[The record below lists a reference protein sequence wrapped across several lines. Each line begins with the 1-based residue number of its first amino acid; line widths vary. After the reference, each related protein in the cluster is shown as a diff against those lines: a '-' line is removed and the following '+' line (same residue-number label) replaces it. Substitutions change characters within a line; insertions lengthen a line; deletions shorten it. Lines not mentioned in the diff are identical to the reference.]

1 MNMEL
6 RGSQALNG
14 DIATPEVVLL
24 TFAEGLTEEARSAI
38 VRDHNIGNY
47 VSRRMESRTWDVW
60 EAGKLISDLLAVIV
74 RERRNHWQ
82 RCRETRVAPSDGV
95 VG

>member
-1 MNMEL
+1 MEL
-6 RGSQALNG
+6 RDNQALNG
-14 DIATPEVVLL
+14 DIASPEVILL
-24 TFAEGLTEEARSAI
+24 TFSEGLTEESRSAI
-38 VRDHNIGNY
+38 VRDHNIGSY

-74 RERRNHWQ
+74 QERRNHWQ
-82 RCRETRVAPSDGV
+82 RCRETRVAPSNGV